1 MADTSLYEQVLEWIK
16 QQKPLYLRAT
26 DYVGIAVKQNWPII
40 STWSMHCARSFMWV
54 SGLWLECSLRGLKS
68 LLRLSS
74 TAYFL
79 LLWCSFLSMSSISGL
94 LYVII
99 SSGIACLAGFLLGFA
114 PAIFITAILGA
125 TIMWMYGSF
134 WITGALIIIGG
145 SLFTLNHA
153 QLAILITTAY
163 SMYCAKVRGGW
174 LGLILCM
181 NMAFISND
189 VLIHLL
195 KVSVKEDEK
204 ECVNDRAEKEYVN
217 DRAEESKRKNFCNGH
232 GSTSSNGKQRKS
244 PKSSPTG
251 ESSCGQFVPKHEES
265 PTSRS
270 VEEAPSVGEEVLRI
284 KSSSDY
290 YETLGLSRYENIDF
304 AVLKRMY
311 RKKAMLVHPD
321 KNMGN
326 PVAEESFKKLQSAYE
341 VLSDLPKKNTYD
353 MELKTEELARS
364 LHPNFQSGAHKGMN
378 RPPNTKKATCH
389 ENAAFRGKKTT
400 HESSR
405 RPKGS
410 GYHNMDMDLEDFLME
425 EFFMW
430 NLMQSGDF
438 DITDCFSEFTGTGSI
453 YSGKNYQK
461 RRAKRQW

>member
-26 DYVGIAVKQNWPII
+26 DYVGVAVKQNWPII

>member
-26 DYVGIAVKQNWPII
+26 DYVGVAVKQNWPII

-68 LLRLSS
+68 LLQLSS

>member
-1 MADTSLYEQVLEWIK
+1 MADTSLFDQVLEWIK
-16 QQKPLYLRAT
+16 QQKPLYFRVT
-26 DYVGIAVKQNWPII
+26 DYVGSAVKQNWPII
-40 STWSMHCARSFMWV
+40 STWSVHCAKSFMWV
-54 SGLWLECSLRGLKS
+54 SGLWLECSLRGLNS
-68 LLRLSS
+68 LLQLSS
-74 TAYFL
+74 TTYFL
-79 LLWCSFLSMSSISGL
+79 LLWCSFLSMTSISGL

-99 SSGIACLAGFLLGFA
+99 SSGIACLAGLLLGFA

-153 QLAILITTAY
+153 QLAILITTVY

-204 ECVNDRAEKEYVN
+204 ECVD

-232 GSTSSNGKQRKS
+232 GSSSSNGKQRKS

-265 PTSRS
+265 PTSKS
-270 VEEAPSVGEEVLRI
+270 VEEAPSIGEEVLRI

-311 RKKAMLVHPD
+311 KKKAILVHPD

-341 VLSDLPKKNTYD
+341 VLSDLTKKNTYD
-353 MELKTEELARS
+353 MELKTEELSRS
-364 LHPNFQSGAHKGMN
+364 LHQNFRSGVQKGMD
-378 RPPNTKKATCH
+378 RPTNTKKATFH
-389 ENAAFRGKKTT
+389 ENAAFRGKKTA

-405 RPKGS
+405 RPRCS
-410 GYHNMDMDLEDFLME
+410 GYHSMHMDLEDLMME
-425 EFFMW
+425 EFYLW

-438 DITDCFSEFTGTGSI
+438 DIADYFSEFTGTGSI

-461 RRAKRQW
+461 RRARRQW